1 MTEQEQKEFHIKLGR
16 LPPAFAKQWTQDV
29 YEAHLRLRKARA
41 DWKKAN
47 GRPTDVLGL
56 VKDDG
61 MPTPLFIPNEPYLR
75 YQELQ
80 KVWMREYEP
89 AYIKDNRARMSRGDF
104 EGEDDWN
111 VTDSTS

>member
-1 MTEQEQKEFHIKLGR
+1 MTEQEQKEFYIKRGR
-16 LPPAFAKQWTQDV
+16 LPAALAQQWTEEV
-29 YEAHLRLRKARA
+29 YDAYLRMRKARA

-61 MPTPLFIPNEPYLR
+61 MLTPLFIPNEPYLR

-89 AYIKDNRARMSRGDF
+89 NYIKDNRARMSNGDF

-111 VTDSTS
+111 LTDSIS

>member
-1 MTEQEQKEFHIKLGR
+1 MTEQEQKEYQAKRGR
-16 LPPAFAKQWTQDV
+16 LPAEIALQWTQEV
-29 YEAHLRLRKARA
+29 YEAHLRMRKARVE
-41 DWKKAN
+41 WKKAN

-61 MPTPLFIPNEPYLR
+61 MLTPLFIPNEPYLR

-80 KVWMREYEP
+80 KTWTREYEP
-89 AYIKDNRARMSRGDF
+89 KYIKDNRARMSNGDF

-111 VTDSTS
+111 LIDSTL

>member
-1 MTEQEQKEFHIKLGR
+1 MTEQEQKEYQTKRGR
-16 LPPAFAKQWTQDV
+16 LPPALAEQWTQEV

-47 GRPTDVLGL
+47 NRPTDVLGL

-61 MPTPLFIPNEPYLR
+61 MLTPLFIPNEPYLR

-80 KVWMREYEP
+80 KVWMRFYEP
-89 AYIKDNRARMSRGDF
+89 DYIKDNRARMSNGDF

-111 VTDSTS
+111 LTDSTS